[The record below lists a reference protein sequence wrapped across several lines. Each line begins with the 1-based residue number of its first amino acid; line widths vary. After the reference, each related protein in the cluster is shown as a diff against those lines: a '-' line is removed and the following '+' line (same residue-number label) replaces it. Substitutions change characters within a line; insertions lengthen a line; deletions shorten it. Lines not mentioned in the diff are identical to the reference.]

1 MVSPPPGLWM
11 NSMALMAMVAALAW
25 QEIAVPALRWRVAAS
40 HAPSTPDMGSSNPF
54 PTLLLI
60 Q

>member
-1 MVSPPPGLWM
+1 M
-11 NSMALMAMVAALAW
+11 NSMALMVMVAALAW